1 MNMKRLSAVC
11 IPLALLAVAH
21 AVGQTKTL
29 ASMKAVYE
37 KSIKRIET
45 EHAEKRAAWPAE
57 YIKALR
63 ALRTR
68 MQKAGDLDGW
78 ELVGSEI
85 GRFGQRKTI
94 AGSDIVRSSPAL
106 SAIQAKY
113 GKLASILDEKK
124 SAEIL
129 NLTELYLG
137 HLKKLQSD
145 LTKKGDM
152 AEALSVKAE
161 AERVR
166 RSGPVSEAAFAM
178 AEREVKAMRAEES
191 SRAAEPTPS
200 VAPPADDP
208 DIKRMMATRD
218 AWIEAWKTF
227 RAGRNTLGTRRKLQP
242 FIQEWRAVKPDLY
255 ARLAEIRLGDSLAL
269 RRTKREYLAAR
280 EALKAASGEDG
291 PTTVSEI
298 RLEKIRKELAEAE
311 ARLEK
316 ALALPS
322 PP

>member
-1 MNMKRLSAVC
+1 
-11 IPLALLAVAH
+11 
-21 AVGQTKTL
+21 
-29 ASMKAVYE
+29 MKAVYE